1 MLWRA
6 SCIAARG
13 DTVPSLLRKHEG
25 NSVMQTGYRAAVG
38 RWIGA
43 LALGLLFATSTTAAR
58 GEDLVRV
65 AVGVDPVYTPW
76 WIAED
81 KGFYKKH
88 GVKAEITQ
96 FSGGP
101 ALADA
106 TMAGEAD
113 ISSSGTATW
122 MPRIVRGSMVV
133 LGTMA
138 TSTKAYGMAA
148 LSPIKSLND
157 LKGKK
162 VGTVGGSSTD
172 YLWHLVAKK
181 LDAPDSAF
189 EMVSIPPP
197 ELVPSLD
204 RGDIEAFF
212 CWEPWPARAV
222 EISGKDKVH
231 IQATSGDVGYLLN
244 FIVAANK
251 KFVDAKPDATV
262 RVLAALRDAIDFLNN
277 NPAEAI
283 RIGAESNK
291 LKPEMSAYVIGLYK
305 FSLGQ
310 SPDMEIAAKTEEAWL
325 RGKERLKGDPI
336 DWSKTIDLRPLERAK
351 AMK

>member
-1 MLWRA
+1 MHTA
-6 SCIAARG
+6 FCAAL
-13 DTVPSLLRKHEG
+13 P
-25 NSVMQTGYRAAVG
+25 
-38 RWIGA
+38 RWMRA
-43 LALGLLFATSTTAAR
+43 LAFGFLLVACPSGAR
-58 GEDLVRV
+58 AEDVVRV

-76 WIAED
+76 WIAQE

-88 GVKAEITQ
+88 GIAAEITQ

-106 TMAGEAD
+106 TMAGDTD

-138 TSTKAYGMAA
+138 TSTRAYGMAA
-148 LSPIKSLND
+148 LARIKSLQD

-172 YLWHLVAKK
+172 YLWHLLAQK

-189 EMVSIPPP
+189 ELVSIQPP
-197 ELVPSLD
+197 ELIPSLD
-204 RGDIEAFF
+204 RGDVEAFF
-212 CWEPWPARAV
+212 CWEPWPSRAV

-231 IQATSGDVGYLLN
+231 IQATSGDIGYLLN

-251 KFVDAKPDATV
+251 KFVDSKPDATA
-262 RVLAALRDAIDFLNN
+262 RVLAALRDAIDFQNS
-277 NPAEAI
+277 NPAESI
-283 RIGAESNK
+283 RVGAESNK

-310 SPDMEIAAKTEEAWL
+310 SPEMETAARTEEAWL
-325 RGKERLKGDPI
+325 RAKERLKGAPI
-336 DWSKTIDLRPLERAK
+336 DWSRTIELRPLERAK
-351 AMK
+351 AMQ

>member
-1 MLWRA
+1 
-6 SCIAARG
+6 
-13 DTVPSLLRKHEG
+13 
-25 NSVMQTGYRAAVG
+25 MQIRYRAAVTHCFG
-38 RWIGA
+38 V
-43 LALGLLFATSTTAAR
+43 LALGFLLVTGTPHAR
-58 GEDLVRV
+58 GQDVVRV

-76 WIAED
+76 WVAQE
-81 KGFYKKH
+81 KGFYQKH
-88 GVKAEITQ
+88 GIKADITQ

-106 TMAGEAD
+106 TMAGDTD

-138 TSTKAYGMAA
+138 TSTKNYGMAA
-148 LSPIKSLND
+148 LARIKTLND

-181 LDAPDSAF
+181 LDAADSVF
-189 EMVSIPPP
+189 ELVSIQPP
-197 ELVPSLD
+197 ELIPSLD
-204 RGDIEAFF
+204 RGDVDAFF

-231 IQATSGDVGYLLN
+231 IPATSGDVGYLLN

-251 KFVDAKPDATV
+251 KFVESKPDVTV
-262 RVLAALRDAIDFLNN
+262 RVLAALRDAIEYQNSN
-277 NPAEAI
+277 SAEAV

-291 LKPEMSAYVIGLYK
+291 LKPEMSSFVLGLYK

-310 SPDMEIAAKTEEAWL
+310 SPDMEAAAKTEEAWL
-325 RGKERLKGDPI
+325 RAKERLKGDPI
-336 DWSKTIDLRPLERAK
+336 DWSKTIDLQYLNRAM

>member
-1 MLWRA
+1 
-6 SCIAARG
+6 
-13 DTVPSLLRKHEG
+13 V
-25 NSVMQTGYRAAVG
+25 
-38 RWIGA
+38 
-43 LALGLLFATSTTAAR
+43 LALGLVLMAGMPLAR
-58 GEDLVRV
+58 GQEVVRV

-76 WIAED
+76 WIAQE
-81 KGFYKKH
+81 KGFYQKH
-88 GVKAEITQ
+88 GIKAEITQ

-106 TMAGEAD
+106 TMAGDTD

-148 LSPIKSLND
+148 LARIKTLND

-181 LDAPDSAF
+181 LDAADSVF
-189 EMVSIPPP
+189 ELVSIQPP

-204 RGDIEAFF
+204 RGDVDAFF
-212 CWEPWPARAV
+212 CWEPWPARAA

-251 KFVDAKPDATV
+251 KFVEAKPDATV
-262 RVLAALRDAIDFLNN
+262 RVLAALRDAIDFQNS
-277 NPAEAI
+277 NPAEAV
-283 RIGAESNK
+283 RVGAESNK
-291 LKPEMSAYVIGLYK
+291 LKPEMSGFVLGLYK

-310 SPDMEIAAKTEEAWL
+310 SPEMETAAKTEEAWL

-336 DWSKTIDLRPLERAK
+336 DWSKTIDLQYLNRAM

>member
-1 MLWRA
+1 
-6 SCIAARG
+6 
-13 DTVPSLLRKHEG
+13 
-25 NSVMQTGYRAAVG
+25 MQLGYRAATHL
-38 RWIGA
+38 IGGVA
-43 LALGLLFATSTTAAR
+43 FAFLLLTGTPQAR
-58 GEDLVRV
+58 GDDVVRV

-76 WIAED
+76 WIAQE
-81 KGFYKKH
+81 KGFYQRH
-88 GVKAEITQ
+88 GVKADITQ

-106 TMAGEAD
+106 TMAGDTD

-138 TSTKAYGMAA
+138 TSIKAYGVAA
-148 LSPIKSLND
+148 LSRIKTLED
-157 LKGKK
+157 LKGRK

-181 LDAPDSAF
+181 LDVADTAF
-189 EMVSIPPP
+189 ELVSIQPP
-197 ELVPSLD
+197 ELIPSLD
-204 RGDIEAFF
+204 RGDVDAFF
-212 CWEPWPARAV
+212 CWEPWPVRAV

-231 IQATSGDVGYLLN
+231 ILTTSGDIGYLLN

-251 KFVDAKPDATV
+251 KFVEAKPDATV
-262 RVLAALRDAIDFLNN
+262 RVLAALRDAIEFQNS
-277 NPAEAI
+277 NPSEAM
-283 RIGAESNK
+283 RVGAESNK
-291 LKPEMSAYVIGLYK
+291 LKPEMSSFVLGLYK

-310 SPDMEIAAKTEEAWL
+310 SPDMEAAAKTEEAWL

-336 DWSKTIDLRPLERAK
+336 DWNKTIDLQYLHRAIGAK
-351 AMK
+351 